1 MLAVATGPVET
12 GYRTPLLDYFRRG
25 DAPRDVKLL
34 AATGELA
41 PRAHEQIAVLLCLLD
56 DSDAEVVELAN
67 RTIAQI
73 PVEPLAAFLAR
84 SDVSHETRAFFAARG
99 IQPASGPRPSS
110 AMAQDDAMPLLDA
123 GGDLP
128 IVASPTSGEATAGAP
143 PDAGGTDEAPQDE
156 SANQGVQMSAL
167 TVPDKLKLAM
177 RGTREQR
184 SLLIR
189 DSNRMVAAAVLS
201 SPKLTEAEVEG
212 FAKMANVAEE
222 VLRVI
227 GSSRVWTRNYMVSA
241 SLVKNP
247 KTPAAIALTL
257 LPRLNER
264 DVKFV
269 ANDRG
274 VPEAVRL
281 AARKFLAA
289 GQARR
294 G

>member
-1 MLAVATGPVET
+1 MDT

-25 DAPRDVKLL
+25 DVPRDVKLL

-41 PRAHEQIAVLLCLLD
+41 PRAHEQIAVLLCLVD
-56 DSDAEVVELAN
+56 DGDGEVADLAN
-67 RTIAQI
+67 RTIARI

-84 SDVSHETRAFFAARG
+84 SDVSNDTRAFFAARG
-99 IQPASGPRPSS
+99 VQPASSPRPSTGT
-110 AMAQDDAMPLLDA
+110 AQDDALPLLDA
-123 GGDLP
+123 GGELP
-128 IVASPTSGEATAGAP
+128 VVTLAEGGQVSTAGST
-143 PDAGGTDEAPQDE
+143 PDAGDAGETVQEPPPE
-156 SANQGVQMSAL
+156 QGVQVSAL
-167 TVPDKLKLAM
+167 SVPDKLKLAM

-184 SLLIR
+184 ALLIR

-212 FAKMANVAEE
+212 FSKMANVAEE

-247 KTPAAIALTL
+247 KTPSAIALTL

-269 ANDRG
+269 SNDRG